1 MRIGLI
7 MQGGDAWIGGSEYIK
22 NLVQAV
28 ATLPASERKS
38 FELFLIARSPQQE
51 ELLNALRPHVDG
63 ILFLEETRPADSLTQ
78 RVAMRLGLHRPV
90 DNAHFKRQIREGG
103 IGLLYPIT
111 YDNNYNIRV
120 RLPLTDAGLTA
131 RWIGWIPDF
140 QHKYLPELFR
150 PEELARREEGISILA
165 RDARVLVFSSESA
178 AADFRRFYPESR
190 AAIKVLRFC
199 TSPSPAWYEGDPQA
213 ARTKYHLPERFF
225 LVSNQWWRH
234 KNHLLVF
241 EALQLLASEGVRPFV
256 VFTGSPLDFRDQAYV
271 NVVLQRAHEL
281 GIAGQV
287 ALLGLV
293 PRADQ
298 IQLMRGAVAVIQ
310 PSLFEG
316 WSTVVEDA
324 RALGR
329 PMILSDFPVHLE
341 QNPPA
346 SVTFERTS
354 AKSLAKVLRQ
364 ADREWAWPLDS
375 ESQRRARDDAARNL
389 REFGKTFLAIAQSV

>member
-1 MRIGLI
+1 

-28 ATLPASERKS
+28 ATLPPAQRKS
-38 FELFLIARSPQQE
+38 FELFLIARSPQPE
-51 ELLNALRPHVDG
+51 ELLNALRPNVDG
-63 ILFLEETRPADSLTQ
+63 IHLLEKDRPPDSLG
-78 RVAMRLGLHRPV
+78 RRIAKRLGLHRPV
-90 DNAHFKRQIREGG
+90 DNEHFKQQIRNWG
-103 IGLLYPIT
+103 IDLLYPIT

-120 RLPLTDAGLTA
+120 SLPLTDEGLSA

-140 QHKYLPELFR
+140 QHKYLPDLFR
-150 PEELARREEGISILA
+150 PEELTRREEGISLLA
-165 RDARVLVFSSESA
+165 RDARTIVFSSESA
-178 AADFRRFYPESR
+178 ATDFRRFYPESK
-190 AAIKVLRFC
+190 AEAKVLRFC
-199 TSPSPAWYEGDPQA
+199 TSPAPAWYEGDPQA
-213 ARTKYHLPERFF
+213 ARMKYHLPERFF

-241 EALQLLASEGVRPFV
+241 EALHLLAREGVRPFV
-256 VFTGSPLDFRDQAYV
+256 AFTGSPLDFRDQGYV
-271 NVVLQRAHEL
+271 NTILQRVHEL

-293 PRADQ
+293 PRMDQ

-329 PMILSDFPVHLE
+329 PMILSDFPVHVE
-341 QNPPA
+341 QDPPS

-354 AKSLAKVLRQ
+354 AESLANVLCE
-364 ADREWAWPLDS
+364 ADREWKWQLDAQ
-375 ESQRRARDDAARNL
+375 SQQRAREAAATNL
-389 REFGKTFLAIAQSV
+389 EEFGKTFLSIAQSA